1 MGHLRE
7 SYEISERRASRVV
20 CMHRSTAR
28 YVGRPDNSA
37 ELRTRLRQMAVDY
50 PRYGY
55 RMMTDKIRFQGW
67 LVNHKRVYRVYSEE
81 ELQLPKRR
89 KKRLRSAQRQPMIE
103 ATSVNQRWSM
113 DFMTDT
119 LASGRR
125 FRTFNVLDDHTRE
138 CLAIDVAVSITGDR
152 VTRVLDR
159 IAAER
164 GLPESILMDNGPEF
178 TGRALDRWASING
191 VRLQFIQPGKP
202 NQNAFV
208 ESFNDKFRDEC
219 LNVNW
224 FGDLWDAKASIDAWR
239 TEYNHE
245 RPHSSIG
252 RVPPAAYAARR
263 LREEESVTF
272 KLDQ

>member
-1 MGHLRE
+1 
-7 SYEISERRASRVV
+7 
-20 CMHRSTAR
+20 
-28 YVGRPDNSA
+28 
-37 ELRTRLRQMAVDY
+37 MAVDY

-67 LVNHKRVYRVYSEE
+67 LVNHKRVYRVYREE

-89 KKRLRSAQRQPMIE
+89 KKRLRSAQRQPMVE
-103 ATSVNQRWSM
+103 AASVNQRWSM

-125 FRTFNVLDDHTRE
+125 FRTFNVLDDYTRE
-138 CLAIDVAVSITGDR
+138 CLALDVAVSITGDR

-159 IAAER
+159 ITAER
-164 GLPESILMDNGPEF
+164 GLPETILMDNGPEF
-178 TGRALDRWASING
+178 TGRVLDRWASLNG

-208 ESFNDKFRDEC
+208 ESFNDKFRAEC

>member
-7 SYEISERRASRVV
+7 SFEISERRASRVV

-37 ELRTRLRQMAVDY
+37 ELRKRLRQMAVDY

-67 LVNHKRVYRVYSEE
+67 TVNHKRVYRIYREE

-89 KKRLRSAQRQPMIE
+89 KKRLRSVQRQPMVE
-103 ATSVNQRWSM
+103 ATSINQRWSM

-119 LASGRR
+119 LASSRR

-138 CLAIDVAVSITGDR
+138 CLAIDVAISITGDR
-152 VTRVLDR
+152 VTRVLDH
-159 IAAER
+159 IAANR
-164 GLPESILMDNGPEF
+164 GLPDAILMDNGPEF
-178 TGRALDRWASING
+178 TGRALDRWASINS
-191 VRLQFIQPGKP
+191 VHLQFIQPGKP

-208 ESFNDKFRDEC
+208 ESFNDKFRTEC
-219 LNVNW
+219 LNASW
-224 FGDLWDAKASIDAWR
+224 FGDLWDAKAAIEAWR
-239 TEYNHE
+239 HEYNHD

-252 RVPPAAYAARR
+252 RVPPAAYAAKR

>member
-1 MGHLRE
+1 MGYLRE
-7 SYEISERRASRVV
+7 SFEISERRASRVV

-37 ELRTRLRQMAVDY
+37 ELRKRLRQMAVDY

-67 LVNHKRVYRVYSEE
+67 TVNHKRVYRIYREE

-89 KKRLRSAQRQPMIE
+89 KKRLRSVQRQPMVGAASI
-103 ATSVNQRWSM
+103 NQRWSM

-119 LASGRR
+119 LASSRR

-138 CLAIDVAVSITGDR
+138 CLAIDVAISITGDR
-152 VTRVLDR
+152 VTRVLDH
-159 IAAER
+159 IAANR
-164 GLPESILMDNGPEF
+164 GLPDTILMDNGPEF
-178 TGRALDRWASING
+178 TGRALDRWASINS
-191 VRLQFIQPGKP
+191 VHLQFIQPGKP

-208 ESFNDKFRDEC
+208 ESFNDKFRSEC
-219 LNVNW
+219 LNASW
-224 FGDLWDAKASIDAWR
+224 FGDLWDAKAAIEAWR
-239 TEYNHE
+239 HEYNHD

-252 RVPPAAYAARR
+252 RVPPAAYAAKR